1 MIDYILIALKD
12 LKYRCNNKG
21 FCFLSFL
28 KLHNLH
34 VRFYNAVLK
43 IGLIK
48 EIKIGRHYKYYWI
61 VDEPTINDAK
71 FIKSYL

>member
-1 MIDYILIALKD
+1 M
-12 LKYRCNNKG
+12 
-21 FCFLSFL
+21 SFL

-61 VDEPTINDAK
+61 VDGPTINDAK